1 MFERLGGIWF
11 GLALLVGWSL
21 VCVGLLHFARDPL
34 LIGAVAAL
42 WLVIVIPTLWGLR
55 RSRLG

>member
-1 MFERLGGIWF
+1 MYERLGGVWF
-11 GLALLVGWSL
+11 GLAVLVVWTL
-21 VCVGLLHFARDPL
+21 VCSLLLTFARDAL
-34 LIGAVAAL
+34 LTGAVAAL